1 MPVVLDDLAESMVVL
16 LGRCR
21 AAKGH
26 HVSTRQKRLSD
37 GADIEAPG
45 VQRLDVRGPARWKYG
60 SRQRSTRAPLPR
72 ESGRHEQRIPA
83 LVVPENSPPHH
94 RARVP
99 GNVGPTVPVDV
110 ILVLPMPTD
119 EQRASPVR

>member
-1 MPVVLDDLAESMVVL
+1 MPVVLDDLAKSMVVL

-26 HVSTRQKRLSD
+26 HVSTRQKRLSH

-60 SRQRSTRAPLPR
+60 SRHRSTRAPLPR
-72 ESGRHEQRIPA
+72 ESRRHEQRIAA
-83 LVVPENSPPHH
+83 LVFPEPPLPPH
-94 RARVP
+94 RARLP

-110 ILVLPMPTD
+110 ILVLPMATD
-119 EQRASPVR
+119 EQRAAPVR